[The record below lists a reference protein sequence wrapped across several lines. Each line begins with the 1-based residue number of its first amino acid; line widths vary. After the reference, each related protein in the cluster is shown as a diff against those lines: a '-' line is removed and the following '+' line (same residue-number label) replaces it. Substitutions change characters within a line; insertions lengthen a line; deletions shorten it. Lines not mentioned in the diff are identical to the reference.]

1 VFSVREQA
9 DSVAWIE
16 WAATTAT
23 KPGGAKLCEE
33 TVGMYGGSYSG
44 IIQYLVA
51 SLPATAQGN
60 LPAAPPHLAAI
71 APQRAYGDLY
81 RDIVYHGGMV
91 IGSFGLIWSGGT
103 TGFYTAPPAEVP
115 NADAES
121 AWADHLTQND
131 SIIVNYL
138 NNAYADAVWDD
149 GGLREQNL
157 YTDSSVLPRI
167 ANLRVPTLHLAGWF
181 DAFTRGQMLTFE
193 RAYDLEQAAPGTRGP
208 NFLVV
213 GPWNH
218 TGTHFINNVSPMIG
232 NLDSKQMLADWYLY
246 WLEGKEAGAT
256 APGWIDSG
264 FGGTGERVRYFRTTS
279 GKVNSS
285 TPADGAWVDSA
296 DWPPPEITGVERLYL
311 RSAGDLS
318 STAPETED
326 PDRYVYNP
334 SAGTGELLSRWDNAA
349 SSQVPMPQWDQ
360 RTDEPKGLSYTT
372 TPLAD
377 PLTVTGPIALHL
389 FAATAGLPDA
399 APPSSDW
406 PGAAQAAPPYH
417 DTDFIVKLS
426 DVAPLG
432 EGGAATLVTQ
442 GYLRAS
448 HRVWD
453 SSQSVSIADEV
464 LAPYHLHTFGALDP
478 PSQGVT
484 AAEATEYVIEIWP
497 TARTFPAGHSL
508 RLDVYS
514 ADSPNHL
521 ALLKPALNTV
531 FHQTGLESYLAI
543 PVVP

>member
-1 VFSVREQA
+1 
-9 DSVAWIE
+9 
-16 WAATTAT
+16 
-23 KPGGAKLCEE
+23 
-33 TVGMYGGSYSG
+33 
-44 IIQYLVA
+44 
-51 SLPATAQGN
+51 
-60 LPAAPPHLAAI
+60 
-71 APQRAYGDLY
+71 
-81 RDIVYHGGMV
+81 
-91 IGSFGLIWSGGT
+91 
-103 TGFYTAPPAEVP
+103 
-115 NADAES
+115 
-121 AWADHLTQND
+121 
-131 SIIVNYL
+131 
-138 NNAYADAVWDD
+138 
-149 GGLREQNL
+149 
-157 YTDSSVLPRI
+157 
-167 ANLRVPTLHLAGWF
+167 
-181 DAFTRGQMLTFE
+181 
-193 RAYDLEQAAPGTRGP
+193 
-208 NFLVV
+208 
-213 GPWNH
+213 
-218 TGTHFINNVSPMIG
+218 
-232 NLDSKQMLADWYLY
+232 
-246 WLEGKEAGAT
+246 
-256 APGWIDSG
+256 
-264 FGGTGERVRYFRTTS
+264 
-279 GKVNSS
+279 
-285 TPADGAWVDSA
+285 
-296 DWPPPEITGVERLYL
+296 VERLYL